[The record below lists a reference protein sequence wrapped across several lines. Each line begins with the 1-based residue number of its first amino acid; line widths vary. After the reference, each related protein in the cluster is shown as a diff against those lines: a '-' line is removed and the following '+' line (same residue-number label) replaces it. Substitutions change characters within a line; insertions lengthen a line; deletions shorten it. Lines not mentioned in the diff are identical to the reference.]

1 MKTTGV
7 IKQQE
12 SHAIHKNNARSLI
25 NIMCGIVRSVQ
36 NNPVLSC
43 RKP

>member
-1 MKTTGV
+1 MKITGV

-12 SHAIHKNNARSLI
+12 SHAIRKNNARSLI
-25 NIMCGIVRSVQ
+25 NMCGIVRSVQ

-43 RKP
+43 REP